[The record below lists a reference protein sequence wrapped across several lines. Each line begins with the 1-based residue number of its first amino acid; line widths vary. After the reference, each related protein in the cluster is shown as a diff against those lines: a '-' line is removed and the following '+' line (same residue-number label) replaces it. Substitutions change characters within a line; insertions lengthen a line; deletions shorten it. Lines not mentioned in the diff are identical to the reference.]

1 MLRIS
6 VLASLLLFC
15 LTATAQAKTGYV
27 RDQIHVNMRTGPG
40 NQFRIVRMLESGNAL
55 QIRQEKENWIQVGAP
70 GGKGKGGWIPK
81 RFLTEKLPA
90 VVLLPQ
96 VQEKLARAEKSVED
110 LRNRLAAQEKNIQEL
125 ETLRQ
130 RNEFLEARTS
140 ELSFADTWRKWATG
154 AVIAG
159 IFLIFGHLYSPRG
172 AGQRTRKIRL

>member
-1 MLRIS
+1 MPRIS

-55 QIRQEKENWIQVGAP
+55 QIHQEKENWIQVVAP
-70 GGKGKGGWIPK
+70 GGKGGWMPK
-81 RFLTEKLPA
+81 RFLTKKLPA

-110 LRNRLAAQEKNIQEL
+110 LRNRLAVQEKTIQEL

-130 RNEFLEARTS
+130 RNKFLETRTS